1 MWYYLLQDGRISFS
15 TRGRSIF
22 WGSAAAE
29 GGTGLLIYLAIDS
42 CGIHACANVVHCERQ
57 PHRTLESSGS
67 ASLIKR
73 MVERDTPSRNY
84 LACISSRAS
93 EERSISNILAVCWG
107 VV

>member
-1 MWYYLLQDGRISFS
+1 MATI
-15 TRGRSIF
+15 GRSVF

-29 GGTGLLIYLAIDS
+29 GGTGLLMYLDY
-42 CGIHACANVVHCERQ
+42 CGIHACANVVHYERL
-57 PHRTLESSGS
+57 PHRTLESRGS

-73 MVERDTPSRNY
+73 MVEGDTPSQNY